1 MSDQLSSKE
10 EAILKRAMGRFRTR
24 LALIRMGIPLRHDHP
39 VSDSEYQEALERPEC
54 EAKKID
60 QLARAG
66 CTCPYYQGRVG
77 NHVAGCPA
85 QGESADE

>member
-1 MSDQLSSKE
+1 MSDEPCPKE

-39 VSDSEYQEALERPEC
+39 VSDTEYQEALERPEC
-54 EAKKID
+54 EAQMID

-66 CTCPYYQGRVG
+66 CICPYYQGSVG

-85 QGESADE
+85 LGERDDV